1 MRTLRTAALLAI
13 LLALPVQAQPPAPV
27 DALEAGRRYT
37 EWLYAGETAKIWD
50 LFSMPMREAIGS
62 ARDLADLRKDF
73 VNSAGAETAI
83 LDETVTPGASTRL
96 YIRTARFAKAPTPF
110 TIRWGIDQS
119 GAITGFLLQA
129 RQEEPE

>member
-1 MRTLRTAALLAI
+1 MRTLRTAALLVL
-13 LLALPVQAQPPAPV
+13 LLALPVQAQTPAPV

-37 EWLYAGETAKIWD
+37 EWLYAGETARIWD

-73 VNSAGAETAI
+73 VTNAGAETAI